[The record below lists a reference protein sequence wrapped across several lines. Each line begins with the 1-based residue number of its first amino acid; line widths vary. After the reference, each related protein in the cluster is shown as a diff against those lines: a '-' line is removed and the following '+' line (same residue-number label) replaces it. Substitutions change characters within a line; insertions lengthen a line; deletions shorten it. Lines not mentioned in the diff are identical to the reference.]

1 MPTVSSDF
9 ARNIFPTMTTPPGA
23 TAQPDRSGGH
33 LVARRALRD
42 GVYDAILEL
51 LLDGSVAPG
60 ASLGIDALARQLG
73 VSPTPVREAMVQLEH
88 TGLVTRAA
96 LKGYRAAPPLST
108 GAMSELVD
116 ARTVLEIAAVKGAVP
131 MSKSAVQE
139 LKAAHTDHLLAA
151 EKINQTTSE
160 GASPAWSD
168 MRRYYDADWAFHRVI
183 LSHCGNRF
191 LLQMAD
197 SLSPQVH
204 RLRQSVGHGLTD
216 VDQAV
221 AEHALVLRAIDAG
234 DPRAAEEGMRAHLS
248 AVRTRSLADA
258 EPGGED

>member
-1 MPTVSSDF
+1 MSSVL
-9 ARNIFPTMTTPPGA
+9 ARNIFRIMTMPTGA
-23 TAQPDRSGGH
+23 SAPPDRDGRQ

-42 GVYDAILEL
+42 GVYDAVLEL
-51 LLDGSVAPG
+51 LLDGTVPPG
-60 ASLGIDALARQLG
+60 ASVGIDALARQLG

-96 LKGYRAAPPLST
+96 LKGYRAAPPLSSR
-108 GAMSELVD
+108 AMAELVD
-116 ARTVLEIAAVKGAVP
+116 ARTVLELAAVRGAVP
-131 MSKSAVQE
+131 MTNSAVQE
-139 LKAAHTDHLLAA
+139 LKAAHTDHMLSADNVKQVTA
-151 EKINQTTSE
+151 KGE
-160 GASPAWSD
+160 SPAWSD

-221 AEHALVLRAIDAG
+221 AEHALVLRAVAAG
-234 DPRAAEEGMRAHLS
+234 DRQAAEEGMRAHLL
-248 AVRTRSLADA
+248 AVRARSLAETESGDS
-258 EPGGED
+258 D

>member
-1 MPTVSSDF
+1 MEQMSSGL
-9 ARNIFPTMTTPPGA
+9 ARNMFRTMTTPPGA
-23 TAQPDRSGGH
+23 AAQPDREGGQ

-51 LLDGSVAPG
+51 LLDGTVAPG
-60 ASLGIDALARQLG
+60 AAVGIDALARQLG

-96 LKGYRAAPPLST
+96 LKGYRAALPLSAR
-108 GAMSELVD
+108 AMSELVD
-116 ARTVLEIAAVKGAVP
+116 ARRILELTAVHHAVP
-131 MSKSAVQE
+131 MSDSAVQE
-139 LKAAHTDHLLAA
+139 LKAAHTDHVLSAENIKQVAA
-151 EKINQTTSE
+151 R
-160 GASPAWSD
+160 GDSPAWSD

-183 LSHCGNRF
+183 LSHCGNRY

-204 RLRQSVGHGLTD
+204 RLRQSIGHGLTD

-221 AEHALVLRAIDAG
+221 AEHALVLRAIAAG
-234 DPRAAEEGMRAHLS
+234 DREAAEASMQAHLL
-248 AVRTRSLADA
+248 AVRARSLADA
-258 EPGGED
+258 EPGGS